1 MTTRLC
7 DDPQLAYLGV
17 GDELPV
23 DTARALAGG
32 YLLLR
37 EPEPDDDRPPAPVD
51 CPACGY
57 AYNWAE
63 VVVTDGVITSI
74 RAVDLN
80 QAALARAHFIVHD
93 ARDIAADLAGV
104 RATLDLDSNQVEQ
117 SLRERLPTE
126 GGWRLG
132 TRQVAY
138 RPSRCGPCPSW
149 PGCPPDP
156 GSLSVGYWSRRLRRS
171 SEAALSSSACRTS
184 WWVCCS

>member
-1 MTTRLC
+1 MTTRLR
-7 DDPQLAYLGV
+7 DDSQLAYLGV
-17 GDELPV
+17 GDDLPV

-51 CPACGY
+51 LPACGY

-80 QAALARAHFIVHD
+80 QAALARADFIVDD

-104 RATLDLDSNQVEQ
+104 RSTLDRDSNQVVQ
-117 SLRERLPTE
+117 GLRER
-126 GGWRLG
+126 
-132 TRQVAY
+132 
-138 RPSRCGPCPSW
+138 
-149 PGCPPDP
+149 
-156 GSLSVGYWSRRLRRS
+156 
-171 SEAALSSSACRTS
+171 
-184 WWVCCS
+184 